1 MPKAWGTVWR
11 VNSND
16 ILAVQDAA
24 ALTNY
29 KVEQK
34 ISETGRGENTMATE
48 KSTLVY
54 SADWGVHDGS
64 SIVHLEFN
72 PIQDRHIYAAN

>member
-16 ILAVQDAA
+16 ILDVQDAA

-34 ISETGRGENTMATE
+34 ISETGRGENTKAME
-48 KSTLVY
+48 KSALVY
-54 SADWGVHDGS
+54 SADWGS
-64 SIVHLEFN
+64 ARWEFYCSLGIQPN
-72 PIQDRHIYAAN
+72 PGQTHICG

>member
-1 MPKAWGTVWR
+1 LPKAWGTVWR

-34 ISETGRGENTMATE
+34 ISETGRGENTKAME
-48 KSTLVY
+48 K
-54 SADWGVHDGS
+54 
-64 SIVHLEFN
+64 
-72 PIQDRHIYAAN
+72 